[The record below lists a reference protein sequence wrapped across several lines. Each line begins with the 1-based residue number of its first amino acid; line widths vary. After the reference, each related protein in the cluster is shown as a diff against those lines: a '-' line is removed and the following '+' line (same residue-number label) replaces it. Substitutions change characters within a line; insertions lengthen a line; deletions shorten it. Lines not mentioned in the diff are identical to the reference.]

1 MAGNLCS
8 FDTPDIKEV
17 EEPISERLKKKISSI
32 LIKLLQA
39 FGKTFPVGDQ
49 TSIKNQSGW
58 ERHQYKCHLKA
69 IQDFIHV
76 YIASPILEGGFEPTR
91 TC

>member
-1 MAGNLCS
+1 MASNLCS

-17 EEPISERLKKKISSI
+17 EEPISERLKKKILPFLLNCYKHLGKHFLSG
-32 LIKLLQA
+32 IKRAL
-39 FGKTFPVGDQ
+39 K
-49 TSIKNQSGW
+49 SGW

-76 YIASPILEGGFEPTR
+76 YIASPILEGGLEPTR